1 MLIFVTYALIN
12 FRSPYQNTISI
23 DHHQNQDNQ
32 RQDKLAKHAKGSAS
46 TGIEG
51 IGNKLYQS
59 YALCCIYVLYL
70 IEILCFK

>member
-23 DHHQNQDNQ
+23 DHDQNQDNQ
-32 RQDKLAKHAKGSAS
+32 GQDKLGKQAKGSAS

-51 IGNKLYQS
+51 NGNKLYQQ
-59 YALCCIYVLYL
+59 LCLVLYL
-70 IEILCFK
+70 CIVIDRNTLF